1 MEGCEQQ
8 WTWVR
13 QQARRFLG
21 RFRDT
26 ATRDL
31 LDDLTQEAVV
41 LAWLWSR
48 KATDPS
54 RLGAAVLTIA
64 RRGRCRAVRDRVR
77 GRALFVN
84 DESVAWGVPAPLEA
98 DADALTVEG
107 RSVPL
112 EWALRRLP
120 EAMAS
125 LSVLDRQLLLG
136 FHEGFCCAELAQRF
150 GRSEGCVKTRIHRAR
165 HRVREEFEAIVRAA
179 GDLEGFC
186 RTKE

>member
-1 MEGCEQQ
+1 MEGCEHK
-8 WTWVR
+8 WTWAG
-13 QQARRFLG
+13 QQARRFL
-21 RFRDT
+21 RRYRDA
-26 ATRDL
+26 ATREL

-64 RRGRCRAVRDRVR
+64 RRKRCRAVRERVR
-77 GRALFVN
+77 GRDLFVG
-84 DESVAWGVPAPLEA
+84 DERAAWAVAAPSEGEDGSLSV
-98 DADALTVEG
+98 DG

-112 EWALRRLP
+112 DWALQRLP
-120 EAMAS
+120 AAMAP

-165 HRVREEFEAIVRAA
+165 RRVREEFEAIVRAA

-186 RTKE
+186 ETKE